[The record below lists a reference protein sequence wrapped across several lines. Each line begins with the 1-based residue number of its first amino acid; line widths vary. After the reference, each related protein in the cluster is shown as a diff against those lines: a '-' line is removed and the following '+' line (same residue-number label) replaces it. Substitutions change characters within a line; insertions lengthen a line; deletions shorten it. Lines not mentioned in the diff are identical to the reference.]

1 MPMKLAKTT
10 YDAGPDDSLL
20 VKDVYEAT
28 SSAVVNSYQKQDSG
42 LGDAVDRI
50 PSMNMSSLLSKIK
63 QALDKLKNSL
73 SDKSGSQS
81 DSNSNTP
88 SSSPNVL
95 TPGGAAS
102 AAINGINNLA
112 SISNLGS
119 SGTLGAM
126 SNSSAVRNQVANAFG
141 SMGGLS
147 TTVSNVNK
155 GTKVTTTAPG
165 LSSAISGS
173 LGNAMGG
180 ETAAFAGIANNI
192 LNRNTLVKNDNKK
205 TYNDFDTKVGATS
218 LENIANNISDGN
230 LEVLASLSD
239 LPKTFHS
246 DLNGGMIDS
255 QITGNVI
262 AKVGD
267 AITQL
272 NPKDSSAAA
281 APIVNIVNAITDDKY
296 EAKVVNKGS
305 AAALISATTFIANKL
320 NMPNVFSTI
329 ALAVDDESILIE
341 AAKPLLQRA
350 LETGDFK
357 TIEDIADT
365 KVAKSIK
372 NIVPAAAETILSKI
386 ITPVNLAQQEYSKYY
401 QSIRETLDSID
412 IDWALYKRGDE
423 KIINAGQLGNN
434 FYIVDLIRSQ
444 LNELMSPRTYLSN
457 IQRVYGENVPFD
469 TDVTSALAALV
480 NSVESITTSGVV
492 NTDNIVVTDIDFT
505 EIGDAVNPAS
515 DSIKVGTGEDMKVT
529 SFANEPYLLLAG
541 LYLEDTVDECLQR
554 DFPEWYSGL
563 EDKPIL
569 STNY

>member
-50 PSMNMSSLLSKIK
+50 PSMNMSSLLGKIK

-73 SDKSGSQS
+73 SDKNGSQS
-81 DSNSNTP
+81 DSSTNTP

-126 SNSSAVRNQVANAFG
+126 SNNSAVRNQVANVFG

-147 TTVSNVNK
+147 TTVSNVNR

-165 LSSAISGS
+165 LSSAISGN
-173 LGNAMGG
+173 LGNALGG

-329 ALAVDDESILIE
+329 ASAVEDESILIE

-412 IDWALYKRGDE
+412 IDWALYRRGDE

-469 TDVTSALAALV
+469 TDVTNALAALV

-541 LYLEDTVDECLQR
+541 MYLEDTVDECLQR